1 MTREAPHQLDGM
13 GYMGYS
19 KYNEGGAEMDLSVD
33 YRAIRWMQ
41 DNITGS
47 PVIVEAN
54 TPEYRWGSRYSIYTG
69 LPGVVGWNWH
79 QRQQRAILPSDLVTR
94 RVEEIRQFY
103 TNGNRQQTEA
113 FLKRYGVSYIILG
126 QLEKIVYGGTGLEKF
141 PLWENDLWHEVYREG
156 DTAIYKVID

>member
-1 MTREAPHQLDGM
+1 
-13 GYMGYS
+13 
-19 KYNEGGAEMDLSVD
+19 
-33 YRAIRWMQ
+33 
-41 DNITGS
+41 
-47 PVIVEAN
+47 
-54 TPEYRWGSRYSIYTG
+54 
-69 LPGVVGWNWH
+69 
-79 QRQQRAILPSDLVTR
+79 
-94 RVEEIRQFY
+94 VEEIRQFY